1 VLKLMAKQDLK
12 LVSANMNVDFAAA
25 KRIRIATA
33 GGASIT
39 LEGGNITVEC
49 AGPITYKAAQRQFQG
64 PTSSSYPLPLFPQ
77 SVCVE
82 CMLKAAMNGSPFSAL
97 Q

>member
-1 VLKLMAKQDLK
+1 DLK

-39 LEGGNITVEC
+39 IEGGNITVEC
-49 AGPITYKAAQRQFQG
+49 AGPITYKAAQRTFQG
-64 PTSSSYPLPLFPQ
+64 PVNASYPLPLFPQ

-82 CMLKAAMNGSPFSAL
+82 CMLKAAMNGSP
-97 Q
+97 

>member
-49 AGPITYKAAQRQFQG
+49 AGPITYKSAERKFDG
-64 PTSSSYPLPLFPQ
+64 PVNQSYPMPTFPQ
-77 SVCVE
+77 SVCLE
-82 CMLKAAMNGSPFSAL
+82 CLLKAATSGSPVARV
-97 Q
+97 

>member
-1 VLKLMAKQDLK
+1 
-12 LVSANMNVDFAAA
+12 MNVDFAAA

-49 AGPITYKAAQRQFQG
+49 AGAITYKAAQRTFQR
-64 PTSSSYPLPLFPQ
+64 PTRTDRDLPLFPQ
-77 SVCVE
+77 TPLST
-82 CMLKAAMNGSPFSAL
+82 KKRYPFSV
-97 Q
+97 